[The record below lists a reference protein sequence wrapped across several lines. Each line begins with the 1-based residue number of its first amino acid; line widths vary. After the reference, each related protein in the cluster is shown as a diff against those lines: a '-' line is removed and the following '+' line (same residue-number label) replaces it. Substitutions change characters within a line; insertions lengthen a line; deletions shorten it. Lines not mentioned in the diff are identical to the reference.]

1 MKRSKI
7 KRRAGDEAQI
17 TARIFDAAI
26 ALRSGIEYHT
36 VMTIRPIIIHPDP
49 RFKKT
54 AAPIAEVTPAIE
66 RLAEDMLETMY
77 DAPGIGLAAPQ
88 IGVMSRVFVMD
99 CVKEEGAAPAPLV
112 LLNPVITW
120 VSEALSTYEE
130 GCLSIPEHYGHVERP
145 AEIDMQWMG
154 LDGKT
159 HAQRFDGLWATC
171 AQHELDH
178 LNGKLFIDYLKPMR
192 RQLITR
198 KMQKFKREQARS

>member
-7 KRRAGDEAQI
+7 KRWAGDEAQI
-17 TARIFDAAI
+17 TVRIFDAAI
-26 ALRSGIEYHT
+26 ALWSGIEYHT

-49 RFKKT
+49 RLKKT

-99 CVKEEGAAPAPLV
+99 YVKEEGAAPAPIV

-130 GCLSIPEHYGHVERP
+130 GCLSIPEHYGDVERP

-154 LDGKT
+154 LDGKP
-159 HAQRFDGLWATC
+159 HAQRFDGLLATC

-198 KMQKFKREQARS
+198 KMQKLKREQARL